1 MTRKELRDVLDEAAG
16 DPPRVD
22 LAEAAWARG
31 VGMRRRRRAVFA
43 GGGTLLAAAAVVG
56 AMVISGGIAPDEDM
70 APAVP
75 TSSPGPT
82 ETEQTPTEQTQEDP
96 GPVSTESAVTFMFHR
111 AGTNPTIETSSM
123 QSLDSIAVPSQAN
136 LTGTTWDLVPIGN
149 AAEAS
154 DFLDLTFGD
163 EDTIGVEAPTTL
175 NFRDRGGDT
184 LLSMA
189 TGCAGP
195 SFQEDLELGADGHF
209 AGQPA
214 VSLAIGCDGPDSGG
228 FWGPAL
234 ERGGWLHQPHEDV
247 LLLSVLP
254 DGLTIDAPTTD
265 GPTSDGPTTDGPG
278 TEVPT
283 TDGPTTEEPTTED
296 PGDSAPAGP
305 AASIGGGHGVVVP
318 DGWTAVPLMRDS
330 DTMAGTTCLLAAGE
344 TELLYPSCSAG
355 VEIRTGVDPEAST
368 PGGSW
373 WDPGDPEDLAPPE
386 YCYAAHLDYANAFD
400 NEATFEEP
408 ETGTATVGGHDAE
421 WFRWPASC
429 ADGQEFVAEAWR
441 ITDLGIELRS
451 KDGSQ
456 DVEPLVQ
463 AVVLD
468 RDVPTESQVEVMV
481 SEPVGDV
488 LTGELQEWAGRYE
501 GTGEQVTYEIT
512 EDTRCLVTTSDG
524 EPGTDMELG
533 ACTELQDDPDQYPVF
548 RLIVTADD
556 EVVSAH
562 VVSGF

>member
-247 LLLSVLP
+247 LLLSVIAPEDAAP
-254 DGLTIDAPTTD
+254 DPDPDPAPTADVAGDLADARTLAFRRPGTDTWFDPAAVPPLTEQQVPSVEDLSGASWELIPVDQPRYAEGPNEVSGIHVLEAEDLGAEDLGGEGVQGPPVPTEMQFEDVAGGLLLSIQLDDCGGASYPEPLTIAEGRFAGQEPLKGEVGCAPGVQAAEEVWVELLAQGGWLHQPSGD
-265 GPTSDGPTTDGPG
+265 LLLLSIAPPEGLLPEPPPPPEAPDPTLGVQALDIG
-278 TEVPT
+278 
-283 TDGPTTEEPTTED
+283 
-296 PGDSAPAGP
+296 AGLP
-305 AASIGGGHGVVVP
+305 N
-318 DGWTAVPLMRDS
+318 GWTKIPLWVDL
-330 DTMAGTTCLLAAGE
+330 DAETTTTCLLPDGE
-344 TELLYPSCSAG
+344 SALFAFGQCTVG
-355 VEIRTGVDPEAST
+355 VEV
-368 PGGSW
+368 
-373 WDPGDPEDLAPPE
+373 
-386 YCYAAHLDYANAFD
+386 
-400 NEATFEEP
+400 AT
-408 ETGTATVGGHDAE
+408 
-421 WFRWPASC
+421 R
-429 ADGQEFVAEAWR
+429 Q
-441 ITDLGIELRS
+441 
-451 KDGSQ
+451 
-456 DVEPLVQ
+456 
-463 AVVLD
+463 
-468 RDVPTESQVEVMV
+468 
-481 SEPVGDV
+481 
-488 LTGELQEWAGRYE
+488 
-501 GTGEQVTYEIT
+501 
-512 EDTRCLVTTSDG
+512 
-524 EPGTDMELG
+524 
-533 ACTELQDDPDQYPVF
+533 
-548 RLIVTADD
+548 
-556 EVVSAH
+556 
-562 VVSGF
+562 